1 MLGLG
6 FMLAL
11 FYHSLNLIGIL
22 ASKSDNAA
30 GELSY
35 DTSSRRNEESFNSKA
50 ELLLNLIIQA
60 TAVIPYVGTAS
71 NIGPGKIL
79 YATACSLVVAY
90 MFLPSSRFRSSPQNG
105 SRPDRPQAS
114 SSEDISMEP
123 YQCSK
128 QTALSD
134 LDKIYQGKDKR
145 SVVTLARNTH
155 TWRVFPLP
163 TRSHAYL
170 SQHTI
175 KETLNIIG
183 TFQLQVDGRYF
194 NMHKNKYGRG
204 AIYKGR
210 YSPVFCV
217 ELACWLLEASWQSY
231 YSPSEYSLN
240 QWAPG
245 RMRLDSIGL
254 KLEHVVLDSETDTHG
269 FVASNISEQVE
280 GEEDSV
286 IVVAF
291 RGSASFSNIQTDFS
305 FRQVSILLG
314 DPSLCLIERL
324 FYLIMDYLIKIG
336 TIARTNHERHT
347 SLQYLPG
354 KADCCR
360 SNLLGQE

>member
-1 MLGLG
+1 MSSILLLGLA
-6 FMLAL
+6 FILAL

-22 ASKSDNAA
+22 KSTPDDAVT
-30 GELSY
+30 GDELSY
-35 DTSSRRNEESFNSKA
+35 DTSFRGNDESFDSKA
-50 ELLLNLIIQA
+50 ELFLNFIIHA

-90 MFLPSSRFRSSPQNG
+90 LFLPSSRFYSNKELRIQDDQSRSMMPSQ
-105 SRPDRPQAS
+105 
-114 SSEDISMEP
+114 
-123 YQCSK
+123 YSK
-128 QTALSD
+128 QTTGSD
-134 LDKIYQGKDKR
+134 MDKRYQGKDKR
-145 SVVTLARNTH
+145 TVVTLARCTH

-163 TRSHAYL
+163 IRSHLYL

-175 KETLNIIG
+175 KETLNIVG
-183 TFQLQVDGRYF
+183 TFQLKVNGRYF
-194 NMHKNKYGRG
+194 NMHKNKYGQG

-231 YSPSEYSLN
+231 YSPSEYSLS

-254 KLEHVVLDSETDTHG
+254 KLEHVIHDSETDTHG

-286 IVVAF
+286 IVIAF

-305 FRQVSILLG
+305 FRQVSFLSS
-314 DPSLCLIERL
+314 DPFWLIE
-324 FYLIMDYLIKIG
+324 
-336 TIARTNHERHT
+336 
-347 SLQYLPG
+347 
-354 KADCCR
+354 
-360 SNLLGQE
+360 